1 MASQV
6 SEIPSS
12 SPLSSNKDEMRPK
25 ADFPPSIWGDFFHNC
40 PDKQNIDAETEKRH
54 QQLKEE
60 VRKMIVAPMANS
72 TQKLA
77 FIDSVQR
84 LGVSCHFTK
93 EIEDELENIYHND
106 NDAENDLYTTSL
118 RFRLLREHGFNV
130 SCEVFNKFKDEQ
142 GNFKS
147 SVTSDVRGLLELY
160 EASYLRVHGE
170 DILDETISF
179 TTNHL
184 SLAVASLD
192 YPLSEQVSHALKQ
205 SIRRGLPRVEA
216 RHYLS
221 VYQDIESHHKA
232 LLEFAKIGFN
242 MLQLLHRKELSEICR
257 WWNDLDFQRKLSY
270 ARDRVVE
277 CYFWALGAYF
287 EPQYS
292 LGRKMLTKVIAMS
305 CIIDD
310 TYDSY
315 ATYDELIP
323 YTSAIERWEIK
334 CIDQLP
340 EYMKLS
346 YKALLDVYE
355 EMEQL
360 VAEHKRQYR
369 VEYAKNAV
377 YFVAMI
383 RLAQSYLV
391 EAKWTLQ
398 NYKASFEEFKT
409 NALSS
414 CGYAMVTIT
423 SFIGMGDIVTP
434 ETFKW
439 AASDPKII
447 QASTI
452 ICRFMDDVAEH
463 KFKHRKEDDWSI
475 IDYYME
481 EYGVTAQEAYDV
493 FNKHVENAWKDI
505 NQELLKP
512 KEMSTEVLNRSLNL
526 AKVMDVVY
534 KEGDA
539 YTYTG
544 KAIKDA
550 ITAVLIEP
558 VTL

>member
-1 MASQV
+1 MASEV
-6 SEIPSS
+6 SQMPSS

-25 ADFPPSIWGDFFHNC
+25 ADYPPSIWGDFFYNC
-40 PDKQNIDAETEKRH
+40 PDKNIDAETEKRH

-72 TQKLA
+72 TQKLT

-84 LGVSCHFTK
+84 LGVSYYFTK
-93 EIEDELENIYHND
+93 EIKDELENIYHNN

-184 SLAVASLD
+184 SLAVASLV

-221 VYQDIESHHKA
+221 VYQDIESHNKA

-257 WWNDLDFQRKLSY
+257 WWKDLDFQRKFPY
-270 ARDRVVE
+270 ARDRMVE
-277 CYFWALGAYF
+277 CYFWALGVYF

-292 LGRKMLTKVIAMS
+292 LARKMLTKVMAMTS
-305 CIIDD
+305 IIDD

-323 YTSAIERWEIK
+323 YKSAIERWEIK

-369 VEYAKNAV
+369 VEYAKH
-377 YFVAMI
+377 AMI
-383 RLAQSYLV
+383 QLAQSYLV

-423 SFIGMGDIVTP
+423 SFVSMGDIVTP

-463 KFKHRKEDDWSI
+463 KFKHRKEDEWSV
-475 IDYYME
+475 IDYYMK
-481 EYGVTAQEAYDV
+481 EYDVTAQEAYDV

-512 KEMSTEVLNRSLNL
+512 TEMPTEVLNRSLNL
-526 AKVMDVVY
+526 AKVIDMVY

-550 ITAVLIEP
+550 ITSVLIEP